1 MKHGLNTDMN
11 ETTQIK
17 TAQPWIGRA
26 KILHAVHSPL
36 GFFVLSLLIVEVFL
50 LGAGIWFNLSDALKI
65 AALAVGVVLFL
76 VVFFTVVFLVIK
88 HPKNLVFSEESHV
101 QFAAMQMFGTEN
113 QHITGKILEAL
124 PLERQANAVSAGDQP
139 MQLPSSNK
147 TI

>member
-1 MKHGLNTDMN
+1 MN
-11 ETTQIK
+11 ETTRTT

-26 KILHAVHSPL
+26 RILQTVHSPL
-36 GFFVLSLLIVEVFL
+36 GFFVLSLLIVEIFL
-50 LGAGIWFNLSDALKI
+50 LGAGIWFNLSDAWKI
-65 AALAVGVVLFL
+65 TALGVGVLLFL
-76 VVFFTVVFLVIK
+76 VVFFTVVYLVVV

-113 QHITGKILEAL
+113 QHITGKVLETL
-124 PLERQANAVSAGDQP
+124 PVERQTNAVSAGDQP

>member
-36 GFFVLSLLIVEVFL
+36 VFFVLSLLIVEIFL
-50 LGAGIWFNLSDALKI
+50 LGAGIWFNLSDTLKI
-65 AALAVGVVLFL
+65 IALAVGVVLFL

-113 QHITGKILEAL
+113 QHITSKILEAL

-139 MQLPSSNK
+139 MQLPSPNK